1 MTSGE
6 EEIIRIYEDGIPAS
20 LLGSSNP
27 RTSSPDVAL
36 EEILEF
42 EAATQRNH
50 TPEPWNK
57 VFEFQAPE
65 PQQVDEA
72 EADIQISPDFEQL
85 NEIVEFGVPE
95 PEQLDGGF
103 DSRGAAHRNPDQ
115 DQLYDS
121 LANRGSFKK
130 FLSEV
135 TKE

>member
-1 MTSGE
+1 MTSGK
-6 EEIIRIYEDGIPAS
+6 EEIIKINEDGIPAS
-20 LLGSSNP
+20 LVGSSNP

-36 EEILEF
+36 EEILDF

-72 EADIQISPDFEQL
+72 EADIQISPDLEHL

-103 DSRGAAHRNPDQ
+103 DSRGAARRNPDQ
-115 DQLYDS
+115 EQLYDS

-130 FLSEV
+130 FLSKV
-135 TKE
+135 TKD